1 MLKQDTKNSCFKL
14 VNNYSQTRMNR
25 IVLALLLTLFL
36 LSLSSYTNCKHKY
49 HFHAQKPRKH
59 YHKHE
64 QYHKHKPVKKLRE
77 LEDEEEHEK
86 ENAVLSSVVLG
97 SGAGRPHKPKK
108 PRNTTT
114 VTAPPTAAPIPTV
127 KQLRSNANQLSLLA
141 SVSIPLVTLFAIT
154 MN

>member
-1 MLKQDTKNSCFKL
+1 MLKQDTKNSCSL
-14 VNNYSQTRMNR
+14 NLSIIVVEQMNR
-25 IVLALLLTLFL
+25 VVLAFLLTLFL

-49 HFHAQKPRKH
+49 YHAKKPRKH

-86 ENAVLSSVVLG
+86 ENAVLSFVVLG

-108 PRNTTT
+108 LRNTTT
-114 VTAPPTAAPIPTV
+114 VTGPPTAAPIPTV

-141 SVSIPLVTLFAIT
+141 SVGIPLVTLFAMT